1 MHKEETEFAAALVS
15 LDDGQQAQCSRVC
28 SVLRVDEIQPAA
40 RDASGK
46 VLAATVFPATPNPNP
61 NPTPEPGARRHRVIQ
76 LSCARSL
83 SLSLRLSPTPTL
95 HPNQV
100 LAASVQSS

>member
-28 SVLRVDEIQPAA
+28 SVLRVDEIHPAA

-46 VLAATVFPATPNPNP
+46 VLAATLQPSVQPNPKLKPKPSPNPNP
-61 NPTPEPGARRHRVIQ
+61 N
-76 LSCARSL
+76 
-83 SLSLRLSPTPTL
+83 
-95 HPNQV
+95 QV
-100 LAASVQSS
+100 LDATL